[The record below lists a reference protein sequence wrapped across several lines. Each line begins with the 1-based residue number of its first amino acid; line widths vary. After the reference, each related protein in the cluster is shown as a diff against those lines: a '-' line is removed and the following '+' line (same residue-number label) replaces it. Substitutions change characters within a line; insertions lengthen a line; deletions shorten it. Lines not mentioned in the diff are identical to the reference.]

1 MAFFDEDI
9 FEGTPKGKYFDIVFH
24 ANRNVVENEIDSIM
38 GKVAALELLLEEM
51 LGEDKDIENIIRNY
65 VFNHQNEIED
75 RKKNLY
81 IESMGNILS
90 QSE

>member
-9 FEGTPKGKYFDIVFH
+9 FEGTPEGKYFDIVFN
-24 ANRNVVENEIDSIM
+24 ANRNVVENEIGNLI
-38 GKVAALELLLEEM
+38 GKLAAMELLIEEM
-51 LGEDKDIENIIRNY
+51 LGEDKDVDTIVRNY
-65 VFNHQNEIED
+65 IFNHQNEIEQ
-75 RKKNLY
+75 RKRNIY